1 MKSSSKWTKSYKQ
14 KAFSWFCISEKSK
27 FSGKYQEQP
36 YVQPAIFSGGRF
48 LFVPKASTPAL
59 IDEVNVLPLLIQ
71 MGLHIG
77 HKPVIKIY
85 DKNEQVQ
92 IPFLSEE
99 HYQTL
104 ELHRKEISNTRLI
117 CRLPPLSMYHRI
129 TISFLGI
136 GCLLY
141 PFIKVL
147 LSGYY

>member
-1 MKSSSKWTKSYKQ
+1 VKSRNFLESTKNSHTFGLQYLVG
-14 KAFSWFCISEKSK
+14 AFL
-27 FSGKYQEQP
+27 
-36 YVQPAIFSGGRF
+36 V
-48 LFVPKASTPAL
+48 VPRASTPAL

-104 ELHRKEISNTRLI
+104 ELHRKEISNT
-117 CRLPPLSMYHRI
+117 
-129 TISFLGI
+129 
-136 GCLLY
+136 
-141 PFIKVL
+141 
-147 LSGYY
+147 